1 MKTWTLTEK
10 TLEDNGNDVSL
21 TYGTISMATD
31 LEALRIRIDAALQ
44 IIKGEM
50 QDSNEGVDYFGVVFG
65 DSPMFMK
72 VQEISNTISNIE
84 GVKEVLFD
92 SSDYDSKTSTLSF
105 RFTINSVYGDFEY
118 EKTFENIA

>member
-31 LEALRIRIDAALQ
+31 LEALRTRIDAALQ

-105 RFTINSVYGDFEY
+105 RITINSVYGDFEY